1 MVVIHACKSACR
13 NTDNH
18 QIIIWEYLFRFWD
31 IISSFMTDW
40 SGLESP
46 DRIYIF
52 HCVACSMIY
61 FHVTLT
67 ESRIAE
73 MCHTN
78 HVNNTIESTHA
89 HIISPGY
96 AGSFAQNN
104 NKCHLTLLSIA
115 EYQYTRFT
123 LYSIEFHI
131 QPLDPTLDE
140 CCEESVQYVKIRI
153 FRADE
158 SVETL
163 YFCGQAQV
171 NLSFV
176 ATRVDVTF
184 KREAIG
190 LPGFHIIYTGK
201 YDPL

>member
-1 MVVIHACKSACR
+1 MDVALRMPGRKRTSEKLSFGPKLGRPLNVTSKCDAQWTTLA
-13 NTDNH
+13 
-18 QIIIWEYLFRFWD
+18 EWD
-31 IISSFMTDW
+31 KTNKCNFLLKHFNEILYCFYS
-40 SGLESP
+40 ES
-46 DRIYIF
+46 
-52 HCVACSMIY
+52 H
-61 FHVTLT
+61 
-67 ESRIAE
+67 IAE

-171 NLSFV
+171 NVSYV